1 MRIEHNFVGIPLKA
15 DNISDTFTR
24 EYWSLIIKE
33 EWRKGENTFAFAFQI
48 LQIDSKARF
57 VRIDTWE
64 VANGYWPSPLHG
76 IGNLERE
83 GNSAL
88 IYHAF

>member
-33 EWRKGENTFAFAFQI
+33 EWRKGKNTFAFAFQI

-57 VRIDTWE
+57 VFLITM
-64 VANGYWPSPLHG
+64 
-76 IGNLERE
+76 ER
-83 GNSAL
+83 S
-88 IYHAF
+88 